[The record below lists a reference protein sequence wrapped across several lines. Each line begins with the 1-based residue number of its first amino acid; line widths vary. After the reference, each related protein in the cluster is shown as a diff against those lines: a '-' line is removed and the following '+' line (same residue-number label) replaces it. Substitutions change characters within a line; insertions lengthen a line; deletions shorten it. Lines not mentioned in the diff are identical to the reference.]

1 MLKKKEAHLMMSF
14 PFFISKVDFELML
27 SNLTTGSKEKGL
39 GSESK

>member
-1 MLKKKEAHLMMSF
+1 MMSF

-27 SNLTTGSKEKGL
+27 SKLRTGRNEKGL